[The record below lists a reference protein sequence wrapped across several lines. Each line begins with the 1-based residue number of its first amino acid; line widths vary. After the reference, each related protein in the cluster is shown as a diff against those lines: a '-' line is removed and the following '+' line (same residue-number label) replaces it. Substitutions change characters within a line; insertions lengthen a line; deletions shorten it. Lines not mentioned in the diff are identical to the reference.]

1 MRKLRRLTEAEVIA
15 DFLRGEF
22 FHQEYDADRAQ
33 FTPIVEHPDLTNA
46 TENEIRRVLLFRRR
60 DTMWWELPE
69 DRQWWEIEFDAED
82 VELVSVFPRA
92 HWRKIARGNFSALHV
107 AERVRQLREGGS
119 DEFLS
124 KISAIGS
131 RLSTDLRQ
139 EELRKEDLREEGLRY
154 DDMRQGMII
163 LLGLDDRR
171 PVTLLE
177 GNHRFIAALLA
188 GGPDLLRNTRMAAV
202 FSPQMEKCCWYK
214 TNFLT
219 LARCL
224 KNRIKHYWDRDT
236 DLARLLAA
244 GTARGGFE
252 GYTGSAG
259 PIKTKYVKSK

>member
-22 FHQEYDADRAQ
+22 FHKEYDADRDQ

-46 TENEIRRVLLFRRR
+46 TENEVRRILLFRRR

-69 DRQWWEIEFDAED
+69 DRQWWEIEFDPED

-92 HWRKIARGNFSALHV
+92 HWRKIARGNFSTLHV
-107 AERVRQLREGGS
+107 AERVRQLKDSGS
-119 DEFLS
+119 DEFLG

-131 RLSTDLRQ
+131 RLTTDT
-139 EELRKEDLREEGLRY
+139 
-154 DDMRQGMII
+154 QGMVI
-163 LLGLDDRR
+163 LLGLDEHR

-188 GGPDLLRNTRMAAV
+188 GGPNLLKNARMVAV

-219 LARCL
+219 LTRCL

-244 GTARGGFE
+244 GSAQGGFE
-252 GYTGSAG
+252 GYAGSAG
-259 PIKTKYVKSK
+259 PVKSK

>member
-22 FHQEYDADRAQ
+22 FHKEYDADRAQ
-33 FTPIVEHPDLTNA
+33 FTAIVEHPDLTNA
-46 TENEIRRVLLFRRR
+46 AENEIRRVLLFRRR

-69 DRQWWEIEFDAED
+69 DRQWWEIEFDPED

-107 AERVRQLREGGS
+107 AERIRQMKESGS

-131 RLSTDLRQ
+131 RLTTDPS
-139 EELRKEDLREEGLRY
+139 E
-154 DDMRQGMII
+154 GMII
-163 LLGLDDRR
+163 LLGVDDCH

-188 GGPDLLRNTRMAAV
+188 GGPSLLINARMAAV

-236 DLARLLAA
+236 DLGRLFGGPDSA
-244 GTARGGFE
+244 GPE
-252 GYTGSAG
+252 GYAGSAG
-259 PIKTKYVKSK
+259 PVKTKYVKSK

>member
-1 MRKLRRLTEAEVIA
+1 MKKLRRLTEAEVIA

-22 FHQEYDADRAQ
+22 FHKEYDADRDQ

-69 DRQWWEIEFDAED
+69 DRQWWEIEFDPED

-92 HWRKIARGNFSALHV
+92 HWRKIAHGNFRALHV
-107 AERVRQLREGGS
+107 AECIRQLKDSGS
-119 DEFLS
+119 DEFLG
-124 KISAIGS
+124 KISAIGGQ
-131 RLSTDLRQ
+131 LPDLP
-139 EELRKEDLREEGLRY
+139 G
-154 DDMRQGMII
+154 GMII
-163 LLGLDDRR
+163 LLGLDEHR

-177 GNHRFIAALLA
+177 GNHRFMAALLA
-188 GGPDLLRNTRMAAV
+188 GGPDLLKNTRMVAV

-236 DLARLLAA
+236 DLARLLSA
-244 GTARGGFE
+244 GSAQDSFGG
-252 GYTGSAG
+252 YAGSAG
-259 PIKTKYVKSK
+259 PVKSK

>member
-22 FHQEYDADRAQ
+22 FHKEYDADRAQ
-33 FTPIVEHPDLTNA
+33 FTAIVERPNLTNA

-69 DRQWWEIEFDAED
+69 DRQWWEIEFDPED

-92 HWRKIARGNFSALHV
+92 HWRHIARGNFSALHV
-107 AERVRQLREGGS
+107 AERVRQLKDGRS
-119 DEFLS
+119 DEFMS

-131 RLSTDLRQ
+131 RLSTDLIQ
-139 EELRKEDLREEGLRY
+139 DDLPQKDLP
-154 DDMRQGMII
+154 QGMII
-163 LLGLDDRR
+163 LLGLDECR

-188 GGPDLLRNTRMAAV
+188 GGPELLKNARMAAV

-244 GTARGGFE
+244 GTTRGSFE
-252 GYTGSAG
+252 GYGGAG
-259 PIKTKYVKSK
+259 AVKSKYVKSK

>member
-1 MRKLRRLTEAEVIA
+1 MKKLRRLTEAEVIA

-22 FHQEYDADRAQ
+22 FHKEYDADRDQ

-69 DRQWWEIEFDAED
+69 DRQWWEIEFDPED

-92 HWRKIARGNFSALHV
+92 HWRKIARGNFRALDV
-107 AERVRQLREGGS
+107 AERVRQLKDSGS

-124 KISAIGS
+124 KISAIGR
-131 RLSTDLRQ
+131 RLPTDL
-139 EELRKEDLREEGLRY
+139 LYEDLPQEDLP
-154 DDMRQGMII
+154 QGMII
-163 LLGLDDRR
+163 LLGLDEHR

-188 GGPDLLRNTRMAAV
+188 GGPNLLKNARMVAV

-244 GTARGGFE
+244 GAARGSFE
-252 GYTGSAG
+252 GYAGSAG
-259 PIKTKYVKSK
+259 AVKTKYVKSK

>member
-22 FHQEYDADRAQ
+22 FHKEYDADREQ
-33 FTPIVEHPDLTNA
+33 FTAIVEHPDLTNA
-46 TENEIRRVLLFRRR
+46 EENEVRRALLFRRR

-69 DRQWWEIEFDAED
+69 DRQWWEIDFSPED

-92 HWRKIARGNFSALHV
+92 HWRKIAGGNFSALHV
-107 AERVRQLREGGS
+107 VERVRQLKETGS
-119 DEFLS
+119 DEFLT
-124 KISAIGS
+124 KISDIAS
-131 RLSTDLRQ
+131 LLSTDGPR
-139 EELRKEDLREEGLRY
+139 EDVRH
-154 DDMRQGMII
+154 GMII
-163 LLGLDDRR
+163 LLGLDEDR

-177 GNHRFIAALLA
+177 GNHRFIASLLA
-188 GGPDLLRNTRMAAV
+188 GGPNLLKNARMVAV

-244 GTARGGFE
+244 GSVRVGFE
-252 GYTGSAG
+252 GYAG
-259 PIKTKYVKSK
+259 DVKTKYAKSK

>member
-22 FHQEYDADRAQ
+22 FHKEYDADRHQ

-69 DRQWWEIEFDAED
+69 DRQWWEIEFDPED

-92 HWRKIARGNFSALHV
+92 HWRKIARGNFRALDV
-107 AERVRQLREGGS
+107 AARIRQLKSTEP
-119 DEFLS
+119 DEFVR
-124 KISAIGS
+124 KISDICAN
-131 RLSTDLRQ
+131 LSSNVP
-139 EELRKEDLREEGLRY
+139 
-154 DDMRQGMII
+154 QGMVIF
-163 LLGLDDRR
+163 LGIDEER

-188 GGPDLLRNTRMAAV
+188 GGPQHLRNTRMVAV

-214 TNFLT
+214 TNLKK

-224 KNRIKHYWDRDT
+224 KNRIQHHWDRDT
-236 DLARLLAA
+236 DLARLLEATA
-244 GTARGGFE
+244 GTENMTFA
-252 GYTGSAG
+252 GSSR
-259 PIKTKYVKSK
+259 PMKFK

>member
-22 FHQEYDADRAQ
+22 FHKEYDADRAQ
-33 FTPIVEHPDLTNA
+33 FTAMVEHPDLTNA
-46 TENEIRRVLLFRRR
+46 AENEIRRVLLFRRR

-69 DRQWWEIEFDAED
+69 DRQWWEIEFAPED

-107 AERVRQLREGGS
+107 AERIRQLKESGS
-119 DEFLS
+119 DEFLN

-131 RLSTDLRQ
+131 RLTPNERQ
-139 EELRKEDLREEGLRY
+139 EDPPQGL
-154 DDMRQGMII
+154 II
-163 LLGLDDRR
+163 LLGIDESR

-188 GGPDLLRNTRMAAV
+188 GGPDLLRNARMAAV

-224 KNRIKHYWDRDT
+224 KNRIQHYWDRDT
-236 DLARLLAA
+236 DSARLLAA
-244 GTARGGFE
+244 GPDRAGLE
-252 GYTGSAG
+252 GYAGSAG
-259 PIKTKYVKSK
+259 PVKTKYVKSK

>member
-107 AERVRQLREGGS
+107 AERVRQLKDSGS

-131 RLSTDLRQ
+131 RLTTGPRQEDLRQ
-139 EELRKEDLREEGLRY
+139 EDLT
-154 DDMRQGMII
+154 QGMII
-163 LLGLDDRR
+163 LLGLDDRS

-188 GGPDLLRNTRMAAV
+188 GGPDLLRNARMAAV

-244 GTARGGFE
+244 GPDSAGLE
-252 GYTGSAG
+252 GYTGNAG
-259 PIKTKYVKSK
+259 AIKTKYVKSK

>member
-1 MRKLRRLTEAEVIA
+1 
-15 DFLRGEF
+15 
-22 FHQEYDADRAQ
+22 
-33 FTPIVEHPDLTNA
+33 
-46 TENEIRRVLLFRRR
+46 
-60 DTMWWELPE
+60 
-69 DRQWWEIEFDAED
+69 
-82 VELVSVFPRA
+82 
-92 HWRKIARGNFSALHV
+92 LHV
-107 AERVRQLREGGS
+107 AERVRQLRESGS

-131 RLSTDLRQ
+131 RLSTDRRQ
-139 EELRKEDLREEGLRY
+139 EELRKEDLRKEGLRY

-163 LLGLDDRR
+163 LLGLDECR

-188 GGPDLLRNTRMAAV
+188 GGPELLRNTRMAAV

-236 DLARLLAA
+236 DLGRLFGGPDSA
-244 GTARGGFE
+244 GRE
-252 GYTGSAG
+252 GYASSAG
-259 PIKTKYVKSK
+259 PVKTK

>member
-22 FHQEYDADRAQ
+22 FHNEYDADRDQ
-33 FTPIVEHPDLTNA
+33 FTSTVEHPDLTNA
-46 TENEIRRVLLFRRR
+46 TENEVRRILLFRRR

-69 DRQWWEIEFDAED
+69 DRQWWEIDFDPED

-92 HWRKIARGNFSALHV
+92 HWRKIARGNFSAVHV
-107 AERVRQLREGGS
+107 AERVRQLKDTESG
-119 DEFLS
+119 EFMS

-131 RLSTDLRQ
+131 QLPTERPQ
-139 EELRKEDLREEGLRY
+139 EDLK
-154 DDMRQGMII
+154 QGMII
-163 LLGLDDRR
+163 LLGLDEHR

-188 GGPDLLRNTRMAAV
+188 GGPHLLKNARMAAV

-244 GTARGGFE
+244 GSARGSFDR
-252 GYTGSAG
+252 YAGSAG
-259 PIKTKYVKSK
+259 DVKTKYVKTKYMKSK

>member
-22 FHQEYDADRAQ
+22 FHKEYEADRAQ
-33 FTPIVEHPDLTNA
+33 FAAIVEHPDLTNA

-69 DRQWWEIEFDAED
+69 DRQWWEIEFDPED

-92 HWRKIARGNFSALHV
+92 HWRKIAGGNFSAIHV
-107 AERVRQLREGGS
+107 AERIRQLKDSGS
-119 DEFLS
+119 DEFLG

-131 RLSTDLRQ
+131 RLATDNT
-139 EELRKEDLREEGLRY
+139 
-154 DDMRQGMII
+154 QGMII
-163 LLGLDDRR
+163 LLGLDEHR

-177 GNHRFIAALLA
+177 GNHRFVAALLA
-188 GGPDLLRNTRMAAV
+188 GGPNLLKNARMVAV

-224 KNRIKHYWDRDT
+224 KNRIQHYWDRDT
-236 DLARLLAA
+236 DLARLLAV
-244 GTARGGFE
+244 GTARGSFE
-252 GYTGSAG
+252 GYAGSAG
-259 PIKTKYVKSK
+259 DVNTKYAKSK

>member
-22 FHQEYDADRAQ
+22 FHKEYEADRAQ
-33 FTPIVEHPDLTNA
+33 FTAIVERPNLTNA

-69 DRQWWEIEFDAED
+69 DRQWWAIEFDPED

-92 HWRKIARGNFSALHV
+92 HWRQIARGNFSALHV
-107 AERVRQLREGGS
+107 AERVRQLKESGS

-124 KISAIGS
+124 KISAIAS
-131 RLSTDLRQ
+131 RLSSDPRQ
-139 EELRKEDLREEGLRY
+139 EDL
-154 DDMRQGMII
+154 RQGMII
-163 LLGLDDRR
+163 LLGLDECR

-177 GNHRFIAALLA
+177 GNHRFIAALRA
-188 GGPDLLRNTRMAAV
+188 GGPELLKNARMVAA

-244 GTARGGFE
+244 GTA
-252 GYTGSAG
+252 
-259 PIKTKYVKSK
+259 

>member
-22 FHQEYDADRAQ
+22 FHKEYDADRDQ

-69 DRQWWEIEFDAED
+69 DRQWWEIEFHPED

-92 HWRKIARGNFSALHV
+92 HWRKIAGGNFSALHV
-107 AERVRQLREGGS
+107 AERVRQLKDSDS
-119 DEFLS
+119 DEFLG

-131 RLSTDLRQ
+131 QLATGLLQEDLRQ
-139 EELRKEDLREEGLRY
+139 KDLPQEDLP
-154 DDMRQGMII
+154 QGMII
-163 LLGLDDRR
+163 LLGLDESR

-188 GGPDLLRNTRMAAV
+188 GGPNLLRNTRMVAV

-236 DLARLLAA
+236 DLARLLGA
-244 GTARGGFE
+244 GTGRSSFE
-252 GYTGSAG
+252 SHAGSAS
-259 PIKTKYVKSK
+259 PVKSK

>member
-22 FHQEYDADRAQ
+22 FHKEYDADRDQ
-33 FTPIVEHPDLTNA
+33 FTAIVERPNLTNA

-69 DRQWWEIEFDAED
+69 DRQWWEIEFNPED
-82 VELVSVFPRA
+82 VDLVSVFPRA

-107 AERVRQLREGGS
+107 AERVRQLKDSGS
-119 DEFLS
+119 DEFLT

-131 RLSTDLRQ
+131 RLTTD
-139 EELRKEDLREEGLRY
+139 LRKEDLRQKDLRQE
-154 DDMRQGMII
+154 DLPQGMII
-163 LLGLDDRR
+163 LLGLDEQR

-188 GGPDLLRNTRMAAV
+188 GGPELLKNARMVAV

-224 KNRIKHYWDRDT
+224 KNRIKHNWDRDT

-252 GYTGSAG
+252 GYAGSAG
-259 PIKTKYVKSK
+259 AVKSKYVKSK

>member
-22 FHQEYDADRAQ
+22 FHKEYDADRAQ
-33 FTPIVEHPDLTNA
+33 FTTIVEHPDLTNA
-46 TENEIRRVLLFRRR
+46 AENEIRRVLLFRRR

-69 DRQWWEIEFDAED
+69 DRQWWEIEFDPED

-107 AERVRQLREGGS
+107 AERVRQLKDSGS
-119 DEFLS
+119 DEFLG
-124 KISAIGS
+124 KISSIGS
-131 RLSTDLRQ
+131 RLTTGLRQ
-139 EELRKEDLREEGLRY
+139 EDLRHEDLP
-154 DDMRQGMII
+154 QGMII
-163 LLGLDDRR
+163 LLGLDESR

-188 GGPDLLRNTRMAAV
+188 GGPDLLRNARMVAV

-244 GTARGGFE
+244 GTAGGGFE
-252 GYTGSAG
+252 GYAGSGGAV
-259 PIKTKYVKSK
+259 KSKYVKSK